1 MKTIARL
8 LIANR
13 GEIAVR
19 IIRACKALGIESVLA
34 VSEADRDSLPATMA
48 DRAVCIGPA
57 RAADSYLK
65 IDALVTA
72 CLGTG
77 AQALHPGY
85 GFLAE
90 NADLAEACATN
101 GITFVGPAAS
111 HIRRMGNKISA
122 RKLAAECGVA
132 TLPGSEGV
140 EKPAQAEA
148 LARKIG
154 FPVLLKAAGGGG
166 GRGMRIVHAPAQ
178 LPGAFDEASGEAQA
192 AFGDGTI
199 YLEHY
204 IANARHIEVQVLGDQ
219 FGNVIH
225 AGERDCSV
233 QRRFQKVIEEAPS
246 PAVSEPLRAELCGA
260 AVTLAQ
266 KLGYSSV
273 GTVEFILDRDSGR
286 FYFLEMNTRI
296 QVEHPVTEQITGID
310 LVAEQINAAAG
321 NPLGL
326 TQSDVGIGGHA
337 IECRINAESAERGF
351 APTPGRIADF
361 RPPAGAGI
369 RVETHCQP
377 GTVVPP
383 YYDSLIAKVI
393 ASGQDRAQAAERMRK
408 ALAEFAI
415 TGLETNLAFQRRLL
429 DHADFRDGNINTRWL
444 EDVIMGTHR
453 SEE

>member
-90 NADLAEACATN
+90 NPELAEACATN

-122 RKLAAECGVA
+122 RALAAECGVA

-148 LARKIG
+148 LARKTG

-273 GTVEFILDRDSGR
+273 GTVEFILDRDNGR

-326 TQSDVGIGGHA
+326 TQSDVGFGGHA

-393 ASGQDRAQAAERMRK
+393 ASGKDRVQAAERMRK